1 VSLSQT
7 APESTGPTT
16 EVFEMRETIAA
27 LAALALLASGCSK
40 EEITP
45 EEARSAIPEAS
56 AIRIDTP
63 KDAADVAATTSASTS
78 ATALAA
84 TAEGEPERS
93 YDPFFPAVTTS
104 DYARWSY
111 VTAWT
116 VNGGAW
122 WTLATI
128 RVITLFPPTAC
139 AEDTCTWGP
148 WDEASRDNAE
158 VKVKRWQLV
167 VKKVEEGK
175 FEYALSGMNLV
186 EPGPFLPIVSGVA
199 EPDRPGR
206 GKGKLTIF
214 FDNASQLPETED
226 DYGTLAIVYDTTGPA
241 KIDATLVGGRD
252 EHTGNPLDAAYSF
265 VATGAGGDLQVAFEG
280 EDEAANPV
288 GLSLHTRWDGTG
300 AGRGDAKV
308 FAQDVGGA
316 WSFDYGAS
324 ECWAG
329 KAGWYALT
337 FDTDPAFGDVT
348 ACAAAFQGDPQYSTL
363 DVP

>member
-1 VSLSQT
+1 
-7 APESTGPTT
+7 
-16 EVFEMRETIAA
+16 MRKTIAA
-27 LAALALLASGCSK
+27 LALAILAAGCSN
-40 EEITP
+40 EDITA
-45 EEARSAIPEAS
+45 EEARNAIPEAS

-63 KDAADVAATTSASTS
+63 KDSADVAATTSASTA
-78 ATALAA
+78 ATAFAA
-84 TAEGEPERS
+84 TAEGTPDRS
-93 YDPFFPAVTTS
+93 YDPWWVTNS

-116 VNGGAW
+116 VNGGTW

-128 RVITLFPPTAC
+128 RFITLFPPTAC
-139 AEDTCTWGP
+139 AGDTCTWGP
-148 WDEASRDNAE
+148 WDEESRVTPG

-175 FEYALSGMNLV
+175 FEYALSGMDLV
-186 EPGPFLPIVSGVA
+186 AAGPFLPVVTGVS
-199 EPDRPGR
+199 EPARPGR
-206 GKGKLTIF
+206 GKGELTIF
-214 FDNASQLPETED
+214 FDNASLLPETED
-226 DYGTLAIVYDTTGPA
+226 DYGTLAIAYDTTGPA
-241 KIDATLVGGRD
+241 KINATLVGGRD
-252 EHTGNPLDAAYSF
+252 EQSGNPLDAAYSF

-288 GLSLHTRWDGTG
+288 GLSLHTRWDATG

-308 FAQDVGGA
+308 FVQDMGGS

-329 KAGWYALT
+329 KAGSYALT

-348 ACAAAFQGDPQYSTL
+348 ACAAAFQGEPQYSTL